1 MLIRIADMKGRIP
14 KMHPRLLPQTFA
26 QVAKNTRLE
35 DGAIGPMKKETS
47 VHSFAEPPST
57 FIKFNGSFVGFDQAN
72 VNATAGPVAQDRLYY
87 TGVGTPKM
95 RAGGTDYDLEVRA
108 PSNQLAVT
116 LKEQTTGDTPSL
128 STTKVTDPGAIIA
141 IPYQFRYSAITAAG
155 ETAASPLAQV
165 TRIDGQ
171 YVIMSGLSLPT
182 GTTAIR
188 IYRNDLNITGNGFA
202 KVDEIQYRDST
213 HGPLNNAQIV
223 DTFAH
228 RPAYNIQPRTTDEVP
243 GESVGGAPTLALET
257 VTSPGNFVDESFS
270 YRYSAI
276 TDRGETGASPFAT
289 IDRIDGERV
298 NITGMSLPEG
308 TETIR
313 IYRRDNTK
321 ASGASGRFGKLFD
334 VTYDQ
339 ATHGPLSDASTTD
352 LFTAFPDITMP
363 PSEVTDEVD
372 EREFVTYI
380 YTYVTSFDEES
391 APSPASDLIKVGKTD
406 DVTFT
411 FSAPTQTERNID
423 RVRVYRSKTS
433 LGGVTD
439 FYFLRELNVSVAG
452 NTQKDDFQNLLNEP
466 LPSADYDTPPADMK
480 GLIPLPNGLMAAHTG
495 RELLFCEP
503 YKPHAWPIKYRMTT
517 DTNIVGLGAFGTFIV
532 VLTEGS
538 PFMVQG
544 SEPDLMVMEKLEVT
558 LPCTSALSIVD
569 MGYSVAYASIEG
581 LVTVSQSG
589 AQVVTQN
596 LFTPEQWRALAPDS
610 IVATQ
615 RNGRYHFGYQAI
627 PGGARALGII
637 DLTNQ
642 QPFYIEA
649 DIQPALFYFD
659 APNGAIYFTDGG
671 GEVKEF
677 DPRGG
682 AVVAKQQWK
691 SKLTIL
697 QGYDNFGAILI
708 EADSVPGDKAI
719 PADPDCVT
727 RVYADGNL
735 VHTITS
741 TNLAQRLP
749 SGFLANTW
757 EVEVEGYAP
766 VTGISLASDI
776 AEFVGN

>member
-72 VNATAGPVAQDRLYY
+72 VNATAGPVAQDRLYF
-87 TGVGTPKM
+87 TGDGAPKM
-95 RAGGTDYDLEVRA
+95 RVGGTDYELA
-108 PSNQLAVT
+108 ITPPALPLAVT
-116 LKEQTTGDTPSL
+116 LEKL
-128 STTKVTDPGAIIA
+128 SIGPAPTASIIKVTEPGAKVVEDF
-141 IPYQFRYSAITAAG
+141 QFKYSAITDGG
-155 ETAASPLAQV
+155 ETAASDLSQIA
-165 TRIDGQ
+165 RIDGQ
-171 YVIMSGLSLPT
+171 HVVLSGLSLPPE
-182 GTTAIR
+182 TTSIR
-188 IYRNDLNITGNGFA
+188 VYRNDLSVTGETFG
-202 KVDEIQYRDST
+202 KVLEVAYDEAI
-213 HGPLNNAQIV
+213 HGPLSAAQV
-223 DTFAH
+223 TDSFGAS
-228 RPAYNIQPRTTDEVP
+228 PSYNIAPLSSGVTP
-243 GESVGGAPTLALET
+243 GVGAPAALSLET
-257 VTSPGNFVDESFS
+257 VSYPGEFQYENFS

-276 TDRGETGASPFAT
+276 TSRGETTASESDT
-289 IDRIDGERV
+289 LDRIDGEIV
-298 NITGMSLPEG
+298 NLTSLVLPEG

-321 ASGASGRFGKLFD
+321 ASGAAGRFGRLFD
-334 VTYDQ
+334 VSYDQ
-339 ATHGPLSDASTTD
+339 SIHGPLGGASVID
-352 LFTAFPDITMP
+352 YFVDFPDISLP
-363 PSEVTDEVD
+363 PREASDNAEASEYVTYVYT
-372 EREFVTYI
+372 FVTE
-380 YTYVTSFDEES
+380 FDEES
-391 APSPASDLIKVGKTD
+391 TPSPSSELLKVGPTDQVSLTFAAPSQSG
-406 DVTFT
+406 
-411 FSAPTQTERNID
+411 RGID

-439 FYFLRELNVSVAG
+439 YYFLKEFAVAAAG
-452 NTQKDDFQNLLNEP
+452 SPYEDDFENLLNEP
-466 LPSADYDTPPADMK
+466 LPSADYDAPPADMK

-581 LVTVSQSG
+581 LVTVSQRG

-596 LFTPEQWRALAPDS
+596 LFTPEQWRALGPDS

-615 RNGRYHFGYQAI
+615 RNGRYHFGYQASG
-627 PGGARALGII
+627 GGARALGII

-649 DIQPALFYFD
+649 DIQPALFFFD
-659 APNGAIYFTDGG
+659 APKGAIYFTDGG